1 MERTQFLFLN
11 ACGASQQLISRGKVA
26 SRRGAF
32 RPIDQVTNVLLF
44 SHRVSRASSHSAGE
58 QL

>member
-11 ACGASQQLISRGKVA
+11 ACGASQQLSSRRKVA

-32 RPIDQVTNVLLF
+32 RPIEHVTSVPLF
-44 SHRVSRASSHSAGE
+44 SHRVSRAFSQSVGE